1 MKDLA
6 SRRVKGMSLS
16 LSLVCVSSVS
26 RLNVNVNVNVNYP
39 YGEGGAV
46 REGCG
51 RRPLAAG
58 APAVPAL
65 QERRPWGCGQRWKPT
80 TPQAAEAARMAA
92 AIVPKVQ
99 SAHSPFSFSGPIH

>member
-39 YGEGGAV
+39 YGGGGGSKGGLRPQAA
-46 REGCG
+46 G
-51 RRPLAAG
+51 RRGPCGPSAPG
-58 APAVPAL
+58 AEA
-65 QERRPWGCGQRWKPT
+65 WGWGQPWKPT
-80 TPQAAEAARMAA
+80 TPPAVTPY
-92 AIVPKVQ
+92 ILL
-99 SAHSPFSFSGPIH
+99 SLLTL